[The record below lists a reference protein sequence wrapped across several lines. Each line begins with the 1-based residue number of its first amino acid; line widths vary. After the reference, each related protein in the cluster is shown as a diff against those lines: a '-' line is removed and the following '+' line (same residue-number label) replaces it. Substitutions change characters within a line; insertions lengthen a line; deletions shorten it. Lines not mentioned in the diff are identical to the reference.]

1 MSFLYCPAVAMN
13 LVTISK
19 NNNFGG
25 IMKIPAS
32 ILIISCALLSMGCAS
47 KTERE
52 FLGGCQSTGMDR
64 SVCKCVYK
72 KLEDKYG
79 EERFKSNLYTLSQ
92 TESFQND
99 MVQSSLQCIQE

>member
-1 MSFLYCPAVAMN
+1 
-13 LVTISK
+13 
-19 NNNFGG
+19 
-25 IMKIPAS
+25 
-32 ILIISCALLSMGCAS
+32 
-47 KTERE
+47 
-52 FLGGCQSTGMDR
+52 
-64 SVCKCVYK
+64 VCKCVYK